1 MNLTFQPSVKT
12 STQPLTSETATRKRN
27 CITTIK
33 GSSIGLGSIRLRTRR
48 RRTRAP
54 RGALMQV
61 GPSYSGKGEPQKKE
75 ARDQCS
81 FSLLRARHF
90 RPRNNNNQLPRDS
103 GSVLASSHFFPGAH
117 TRSRRIAMRRSV
129 YRHGI

>member
-12 STQPLTSETATRKRN
+12 STQPLTSETATGKRN

-48 RRTRAP
+48 RRARVSP
-54 RGALMQV
+54 GALMQV
-61 GPSYSGKGEPQKKE
+61 GPSYKGEPQKKE